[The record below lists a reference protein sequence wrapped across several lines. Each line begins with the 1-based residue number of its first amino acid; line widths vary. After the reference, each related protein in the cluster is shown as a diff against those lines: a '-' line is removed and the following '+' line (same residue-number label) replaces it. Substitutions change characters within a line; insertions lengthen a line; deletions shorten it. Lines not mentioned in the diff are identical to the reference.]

1 MPYRDPPSSSTP
13 IACEICAAPAARL
26 RCAACDALTLRLDAL
41 EIPVV
46 VVSCDWRR
54 EDPVLGVGMVLVDR
68 WREIARAACRVAVT
82 GSRGLEL
89 SAAAR
94 AALWAPTAR
103 IASSLDELGEALE
116 DTLARTRAEDH
127 DRVQRCFLRAE
138 MRAPRLAR
146 DAREDGAIGT
156 QLADESPP

>member
-1 MPYRDPPSSSTP
+1 
-13 IACEICAAPAARL
+13 
-26 RCAACDALTLRLDAL
+26 
-41 EIPVV
+41 
-46 VVSCDWRR
+46 
-54 EDPVLGVGMVLVDR
+54 MVLVDR

-103 IASSLDELGEALE
+103 IASSLVELGKARD

-127 DRVQRCFLRAE
+127 GAVERCFLRAE
-138 MRAPRLAR
+138 VRAPQLAR
-146 DAREDGAIGT
+146 DAREEGAVGT
-156 QLADESPP
+156 TIIAESSP

>member
-1 MPYRDPPSSSTP
+1 MT
-13 IACEICAAPAARL
+13 A
-26 RCAACDALTLRLDAL
+26 RCAACDAIALHLDAL

-46 VVSCDWRR
+46 VVTLDWRH

-68 WREIARAACRVAVT
+68 WHEIARGACRVSLT
-82 GSRGLEL
+82 GTTGLEL
-89 SAAAR
+89 IAAAR

-103 IASSLDELGEALE
+103 IASSLGEFGEARD

-127 DRVQRCFLRAE
+127 GAVKRCYLRAE

-146 DAREDGAIGT
+146 DAREDGAVGT
-156 QLADESPP
+156 TIIELVP